1 VQQNLGALTRIF
13 STGFSTV
20 AVEDSC
26 LSDGGTT
33 MQTQFST
40 ANPDL
45 ASLPITGYRMETPPP
60 PDPIDPPDN
69 QGGGGTTT
77 SQPDPDEDPTNQG
90 G

>member
-1 VQQNLGALTRIF
+1 
-13 STGFSTV
+13 
-20 AVEDSC
+20 
-26 LSDGGTT
+26 

-45 ASLPITGYRMETPPP
+45 ASLLIGYRMESPPP
-60 PDPIDPPDN
+60 TNPIDPPDN
-69 QGGGGTTT
+69 QGGGGTT